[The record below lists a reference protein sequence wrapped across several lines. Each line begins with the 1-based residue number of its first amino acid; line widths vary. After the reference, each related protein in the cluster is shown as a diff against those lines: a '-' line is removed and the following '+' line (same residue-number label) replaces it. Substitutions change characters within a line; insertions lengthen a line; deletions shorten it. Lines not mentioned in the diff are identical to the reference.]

1 MGTAR
6 HLFGRLSC
14 GASAQVSLRASA
26 ASLFPSSGAHQPT
39 LLAAGYEV
47 FKIQE
52 VGTFIPLTSLTVKV
66 GVVRTKILKIIYFL
80 EDRGA
85 LLRPYAG
92 AC

>member
-1 MGTAR
+1 M
-6 HLFGRLSC
+6 
-14 GASAQVSLRASA
+14 
-26 ASLFPSSGAHQPT
+26 

-47 FKIQE
+47 FKIHE
-52 VGTFIPLTSLTVKV
+52 AGIIYPLTFLTVKV